1 MIQQVQSLE
10 DSILMVI
17 DVQENHYPHC
27 ARGSETLD
35 TMVRVVEAA
44 KVLKVPTV
52 VTEHY
57 PTVFGPT
64 VEPLAQVTSGVEPL
78 GKIHFSCFGDEAIT
92 ARVKELGAT
101 NVVLIGT
108 ETHICICQTALMALE
123 RGLSVA
129 VVADAVTARKMTDHE
144 VALARLRAHGVDVLS
159 WESLV
164 YEWMKRGGTDVFR
177 SILPIVKRR

>member
-1 MIQQVQSLE
+1 MQHVQGLDNSV
-10 DSILMVI
+10 LMVV

-27 ARGSETLD
+27 VRKAETLD

-52 VTEHY
+52 VTEHH

-64 VEPLAQVTSGVEPL
+64 VEDLANVTQGVEPL
-78 GKIHFSCFGDEAIT
+78 GKIDFSCFGDESIA
-92 ARVKELGAT
+92 ARISELGAS
-101 NVVLIGT
+101 NIVLIGT

-123 RGLSVA
+123 RGLNAA
-129 VVADAVTARKMTDHE
+129 VVADAVTARKLTDHD
-144 VALARLRAHGVDVLS
+144 VALSRLRAHGVDVLS

-164 YEWMKRGGTDVFR
+164 YEWMKRGGTDEFR
-177 SILPIVKRR
+177 KILPIVKRR

>member
-1 MIQQVQSLE
+1 
-10 DSILMVI
+10 MVV

-27 ARGSETLD
+27 VRGSETLD

-44 KVLKVPTV
+44 KVLNVPTV
-52 VTEHY
+52 LTEHH

-64 VEPLAQVTSGVEPL
+64 VEPLAQVTAGIEPL
-78 GKIHFSCFGDEAIT
+78 GKLHFSCFGDEAIA
-92 ARVKELGAT
+92 ARISDLGVS

-123 RGLSVA
+123 RGLKTA
-129 VVADAVTARKMTDHE
+129 VVADAVTARKARDHD
-144 VALARLRAHGVDVLS
+144 VALSRLRAHGVDVLT

-164 YEWMKRGGTDVFR
+164 YEWMKRGGTDDFR
-177 SILPIVKRR
+177 KILPIVKRH